1 MRLVIDLEDKTV
13 GLDLALALARTKGSH
28 ELLVVIDGTEHA
40 FIMKV
45 REAFHALGCK
55 EVIRIWTPPALF
67 NPELLKKASAEI
79 RPAYLASLEPDI
91 VLLMDPLSPED
102 HNLIHTLT
110 EAQIPLAAILTPP
123 HASKNNLENT
133 ASWGFFFEN
142 HQKKLSNAHC
152 IFALHQDLA
161 QALKPLGWH
170 LAEIHFPDAL
180 NTEADWD
187 LVATAMVEKLTVPT
201 QIKSTPGNYKPRL
214 AVVSPLPPVKSGIA
228 NYTADLLPVLE
239 EYYQI
244 EVVTNQEVVSDPR
257 INGIFPIRTPDWF
270 LQNSQNFDRVLYHF
284 GNSSFHQYMYELHR
298 SVPGVVVLHDFFLA
312 GGRTWS
318 FPESAIRNLIFD
330 NHGLHGLC
338 RTDGFDEL
346 PINLDV
352 FQQATR
358 VIVHS
363 EESCK
368 LAEHWYGSDV
378 TQAWHRI
385 PLLRETANPTQ
396 TDRALA
402 RRKLGF
408 TNDDL
413 VICSFGYLST
423 NKLNLETL
431 QAFEQSTLIHNHRI
445 HFIFVGEKCLGKY
458 EAKIT
463 EILNKNT
470 QIKVTGWVNKEL
482 YQDYLLT
489 ADIAIQLRCQ
499 NLGESS
505 ASILDCMNFGIPT
518 IVNDHGSMKE
528 IDSEAVFDIA
538 DPVDISELSQAL
550 EILANNAD
558 LRERIGKRARQI
570 IREQHDPKRCAALYH
585 QAIEESARAQHQMIN
600 KLAEKLAHL
609 PCNEEDKIALAKNL
623 AHTFPPKPRQPSLF
637 VDISSIAQGDFK
649 TGIQRVVRS
658 LLKSLLMRKNLG
670 YCVVPVRMT
679 PEHGYVTAIRYGEKL
694 LNLPIGTMPEEPIDI
709 HRGDIIFM
717 LDLAFCLNEMRL
729 QILCNAQN
737 AGAKVWYVVYD
748 LLPVQFPEYF
758 PDGTSEIFFDW
769 LKNVIKSDGAL
780 AISRTIANDLK
791 VWHDKQNQGSW
802 KIPQI
807 DWFHLG
813 ATIKDSVPTE
823 GIPGNGDV
831 FLNKLQERPTFLMVG
846 SIDPRKGHIQT
857 LTAFRNLWAEGID
870 ANLLIIGRKGW
881 DARLVKNLESA
892 HPEKDRCLFWLHDA
906 SDEYLEKI
914 YQASSCLIAASEGE
928 GFFLP
933 LIEAARYELPILA
946 RDLPVF
952 REVAGEHAAYFSGLD
967 AESLAQAVRDWLKA
981 DAEGRTISS
990 KGMPWL
996 TWEESTDE
1004 LLKVMGIQ

>member
-1 MRLVIDLEDKTV
+1 
-13 GLDLALALARTKGSH
+13 
-28 ELLVVIDGTEHA
+28 
-40 FIMKV
+40 
-45 REAFHALGCK
+45 
-55 EVIRIWTPPALF
+55 
-67 NPELLKKASAEI
+67 
-79 RPAYLASLEPDI
+79 
-91 VLLMDPLSPED
+91 
-102 HNLIHTLT
+102 
-110 EAQIPLAAILTPP
+110 
-123 HASKNNLENT
+123 
-133 ASWGFFFEN
+133 
-142 HQKKLSNAHC
+142 
-152 IFALHQDLA
+152 
-161 QALKPLGWH
+161 LKPLGWH

-214 AVVSPLPPVKSGIA
+214 AVVSLLPPVKSGIA
-228 NYTADLLPVLE
+228 NYTADLLPVLA

-270 LQNSQNFDRVLYHF
+270 LQNFQVFDRIIYSLS
-284 GNSSFHQYMYELHR
+284 NSDLLVYGCDLLHL
-298 SVPGVVVLHDFFLA
+298 VPGVVDLHDLFFA
-312 GGRTWS
+312 ADFQPAS
-318 FPESAIRNLIFD
+318 IKKSIFL
-330 NHGLHGLC
+330 NHGLHGVIEAKNSVFE
-338 RTDGFDEL
+338 RPL
-346 PINLDV
+346 PGNLDILQKSTGII
-352 FQQATR
+352 FHNQ
-358 VIVHS
+358 
-363 EESCK
+363 ESRK
-368 LAEHWYGSDV
+368 LAEKFYGSDA
-378 TQAWHRI
+378 TKKFGLI
-385 PLLRETANPTQ
+385 PLLKPAKTYIQ

-413 VICSFGYLST
+413 VICSFGYLAT

-445 HFIFVGEKCLGKY
+445 HFIFVGENCLGKY

-463 EILNKNT
+463 EILNKNK

-505 ASILDCMNFGIPT
+505 AAILDCMNFGIPT

-528 IDSEAVFDIA
+528 IDSEAVFHIA

-550 EILANNAD
+550 EMLANNAD

-585 QAIEESARAQHQMIN
+585 QAIEESAHAQHQMIN

-637 VDISSIAQGDFK
+637 VDISSIAQGDLK

-658 LLKSLLMRKNLG
+658 LLKSFLMRKNLG

-717 LDLAFCLNEMRL
+717 LDVAFNLAFSLNEMRL

-748 LLPVQFPEYF
+748 LLPLQFPEYF
-758 PDGTSEIFFDW
+758 PDGTSEMFFDW

-807 DWFHLG
+807 GWFHLG

-846 SIDPRKGHIQT
+846 TIEPRKGHIQT